1 MATQSLD
8 QQALDAEE
16 TEKHIETFQPQTGKP
31 TQRKT
36 ERPSIFRAK
45 HTHEAGHR
53 KTPPLGLL
61 GRRTGTINNVEKKL
75 QRNSRRNDSEG
86 RIFPSMLIV
95 FGTSGMRLIAALKKA
110 SAARQRTRL
119 CTRRL
124 QHAGSAASPHR
135 PETRPEEARGGQAT
149 PRARDGGRAQER
161 VFCSVVVDMMGHS
174 VERAPLPAPR
184 SSPPL
189 SISVQ
194 RTSVKLALE
203 NK

>member
-1 MATQSLD
+1 MKQV
-8 QQALDAEE
+8 
-16 TEKHIETFQPQTGKP
+16 
-31 TQRKT
+31 T
-36 ERPSIFRAK
+36 ER
-45 HTHEAGHR
+45 
-53 KTPPLGLL
+53 PPLGLL

-119 CTRRL
+119 CTRR
-124 QHAGSAASPHR
+124 HVGSAASPHR

-161 VFCSVVVDMMGHS
+161 VFCSVVVDMVGHS